1 MAFKIKIYGEIVP
14 FQDKWITDQGGYINL
29 SFIQEQ
35 LNLANGEDIVVHI
48 KSYGG
53 DVEEGFSIYSELR
66 RYAQLNN
73 AKITTLADGQC
84 ASIATVFFLAGDE
97 RIVTAYTQPFV
108 HNAWCYA
115 MGDSKTLQRISADLE
130 SCNDMIA
137 KHYEEHTDLTYEEA
151 RELMNNETYITP
163 EECVRLRFAT
173 SIEQVQRPAA
183 MKNIINKSNT
193 NVKMAKNSKKVQ
205 TKNQTEKSFINKL
218 REIFNKDVFTADN
231 QIVDFY
237 ELEDNETV
245 AVGAKANID
254 GKPAEGEVI
263 IASGETYVFEKGE
276 LIEIKEVEGDE
287 PKNAEEE
294 EKGEEGPAD
303 ETQALKDRITELE
316 AEVEEKESKIEEL
329 EDLLEKASNKVNQQ
343 EQSIKNFKETVSKF
357 AGDQRKDNKGNGG
370 EENETL
376 SESIKQFKQNKFN
389 KTK

>member
-1 MAFKIKIYGEIVP
+1 MAYDIKIYGEIIP
-14 FQDKWITDQGGYINL
+14 FQHKDVVENGCINL
-29 SFIQEQ
+29 TAVQEQ
-35 LNLANGEDIVVHI
+35 LKHANGQDIRVRI
-48 KSYGG
+48 NSIGG
-53 DVEEGFSIYSELR
+53 DVDEGFAIYSELR
-66 RYAQLNN
+66 RYAQQNN
-73 AKITTLADGQC
+73 SKIETLAEGKC
-84 ASIATVFFLAGDE
+84 SSIATIIFLAGDS
-97 RIVTAYTQPFV
+97 RITTEFTQPFV
-108 HNAWCYA
+108 HNAWCYTE
-115 MGDSKTLQRISADLE
+115 GDAKALLRMSADLE
-130 SCNDMIA
+130 NCNDMIA
-137 KHYEEHTDLTYEEA
+137 KHYEKHTDLTYDEA
-151 RELMNNETYITP
+151 RELMNNDTSISP

-173 SIEQVQRPAA
+173 SIEHVQRPAA
-183 MKNIINKSNT
+183 MMQIINKSNT

-294 EKGEEGPAD
+294 EEGAEGPVD
-303 ETQALKDRITELE
+303 ETQVLKDRIAELE
-316 AEVEEKESKIEEL
+316 AEVEEKESKIDEL

-357 AGDQRKDNKGNGG
+357 AGDQRKENKGNGG
-370 EENETL
+370 TEDKGSL
-376 SESIKQFKQNKFN
+376 SESVKQFKQNKLN
-389 KTK
+389 KSK